1 MSSRNYEDEFFLTSI
16 GNMSPN
22 QQDPVKLMIYDARSY
37 LAAYANKVKNG
48 GFENTKD
55 YYKDCDIVFCDI
67 ENIHAVR
74 DALTKVYELG
84 NSTNNLNGGENGK
97 DSQDSPQSTDFNN

>member
-1 MSSRNYEDEFFLTSI
+1 MSSRCLEDEYFVTQICKL
-16 GNMSPN
+16 SPN
-22 QQDPVKLMIYDARSY
+22 QTLPIKCLIYDARSY
-37 LAAYANKVKNG
+37 LAAYANRVKGG

-55 YYKDCDIVFCDI
+55 YYRDSDIVYCDI

-84 NSTNNLNGGENGK
+84 AQTTTG
-97 DSQDSPQSTDFNN
+97 